1 MDIDMSNLRLLEK
14 ERDIPVDQLIEMI
27 ESALLLAYEKNPGAI
42 RNARAVIDRS
52 SGHVSIMAPEIDEDG
67 TVIGDFD
74 DTPRNFGRIAAAT
87 ARQVIFQRLRE
98 AEDNQVLG
106 DFRDREGQL
115 VSGQVQQGGR
125 FDTVQVDL
133 GTVEGVLPPHEQVPG
148 ESYPHGSRIRA
159 FVVEARRGFKG
170 PSITLSRSHPDLVRR
185 LFEHEVPEIEDGSV
199 EIMSIA
205 REAGHRTKIA
215 VRATREGINAKG
227 SCIGEMGSR
236 VRAVTS
242 ELNNEKIDIVSYS
255 DDPAAYI
262 AGALS
267 PAKVAKV
274 DIDPQGR
281 FQARAIVP
289 DDQLSLAIGKEGQNA
304 RLAAKLTNWRIDIVS
319 ESKAKGNARA
329 AETGDAE

>member
-14 ERDIPVDQLIEMI
+14 ERDIPVGQLIQMI

-42 RNARAVIDRS
+42 RNARAIVDRDT
-52 SGHVSIMAPEIDEDG
+52 GHVRIMAPEIDEDG
-67 TVIGDFD
+67 EVVGEFD

-115 VSGQVQQGGR
+115 VSGQIQQGGR
-125 FDTVQVDL
+125 NNMVQIDL

-148 ESYPHGSRIRA
+148 ESYSHGSRIRA

-255 DDPAAYI
+255 EDPADYI

-267 PAKVAKV
+267 PARVASVEV
-274 DIDPQGR
+274 DPHGR

-319 ESKAKGNARA
+319 ESKARA
-329 AETGDAE
+329 ADLAE

>member
-14 ERDIPVDQLIEMI
+14 ERDIPVDQLIRMI
-27 ESALLLAYEKNPGAI
+27 ESALLLAYEKNAGAI
-42 RNARAVIDRS
+42 RNARAVVDQDT
-52 SGHVSIMAPEIDEDG
+52 GHVRIMAPEIDENG
-67 TVIGDFD
+67 EVIGEFD

-115 VSGQVQQGGR
+115 VSGQIQQGGR
-125 FDTVQVDL
+125 NDMVQIDL

-148 ESYPHGSRIRA
+148 ETYSHGARIRT

-215 VRATREGINAKG
+215 VRATQEGINAKG

-255 DDPAAYI
+255 EDPSAYI
-262 AGALS
+262 SGALS
-267 PAKVAKV
+267 PAKVASV
-274 DIDPQGR
+274 EVDPQGR

-319 ESKAKGNARA
+319 ESKARA
-329 AETGDAE
+329 AHTGE